1 MDQNQPRK
9 RVRTTRACV
18 YCRKKKIRCDGRYP
32 TCSNCLQLQLNCEY
46 AESKK
51 RGPRKGYV
59 QTLEE
64 RLTEMEKRLMT
75 NNGVVMPSV
84 SLSPIQ
90 PSFSNRNNDM
100 EYDLP
105 SKEIVDHLVNIFFK
119 HINAFLP
126 FVHRSILKKSIQEG
140 TIPRPLLY
148 SVLATSARFSD
159 HPSIRTDPPYLA
171 CERFAKKALSLVDAS
186 TLQPT
191 MSNIQ
196 FWGIMSFVEY
206 GRASGSM
213 SWVYGGLAV
222 RFCQE
227 LGYHKEEI
235 QSTPIVG
242 KDGSVNAFEMAMR
255 RRIYWS
261 CLILDK
267 MASAGTHRPQCI
279 ERSDCDARPSSF
291 AENILLRDPELH
303 TNIQGKPIQED
314 SLLSVS
320 VYYMNCV
327 EKFGEVNRYM
337 NRIGNNKPSSIVW
350 PPIAEHRNLDN
361 QLHAWQ
367 ESLPEK
373 FKFTQSN
380 LEHHQTSASA
390 QNLTTWLSSH
400 ALWCSSMMMLHRG
413 SLAYFDMSHQVGEEM
428 HRRIQASVETCHMC
442 VDAAMGVFGA
452 MKDLCHYNVL
462 PYNGYSA
469 YIFAT
474 ALMTS
479 AFSQTQEDRE
489 KSRRGLQILYELI
502 EGLSPYWQMCEKL
515 AKATKELLINH
526 KRLYG
531 DSLYNGYESHRIDMM
546 PAMENSASLY
556 SSQTYYITGNNNDFN
571 PEIYNQHTSILSSA
585 LNSQKNNI
593 DFNSIEFLFDTELF
607 GQVVL
612 DSGNANAHNLSNVPI
627 S

>member
-1 MDQNQPRK
+1 
-9 RVRTTRACV
+9 
-18 YCRKKKIRCDGRYP
+18 
-32 TCSNCLQLQLNCEY
+32 
-46 AESKK
+46 
-51 RGPRKGYV
+51 
-59 QTLEE
+59 
-64 RLTEMEKRLMT
+64 
-75 NNGVVMPSV
+75 
-84 SLSPIQ
+84 
-90 PSFSNRNNDM
+90 
-100 EYDLP
+100 
-105 SKEIVDHLVNIFFK
+105 
-119 HINAFLP
+119 
-126 FVHRSILKKSIQEG
+126 
-140 TIPRPLLY
+140 
-148 SVLATSARFSD
+148 
-159 HPSIRTDPPYLA
+159 
-171 CERFAKKALSLVDAS
+171 
-186 TLQPT
+186 
-191 MSNIQ
+191 
-196 FWGIMSFVEY
+196 
-206 GRASGSM
+206 M

-235 QSTPIVG
+235 QSTPVVG
-242 KDGSVNAFEMAMR
+242 KDGSVDAFEMAMR

-261 CLILDK
+261 CLVLDK

-314 SLLSVS
+314 SLLSAS
-320 VYYMNCV
+320 VYYMSCL

-337 NRIGNNKPSSIVW
+337 NRISNNKLRSIVW

-361 QLHAWQ
+361 QLRAWQ

-413 SLAYFDMSHQVGEEM
+413 SLAYFDISHQVGEEM
-428 HRRIQASVETCHMC
+428 YRRIQASVETCHMC

-489 KSRRGLQILYELI
+489 KSSRGLQILYELI

-531 DSLYNGYESHRIDMM
+531 NSLYNSYENHRIDMM
-546 PAMENSASLY
+546 PTMENSASLY
-556 SSQTYYITGNNNDFN
+556 SSQHYYVTGDNNGFN

-585 LNSQKNNI
+585 LNSQENSI

-612 DSGNANAHNLSNVPI
+612 GSGNANAHNLSNVPI